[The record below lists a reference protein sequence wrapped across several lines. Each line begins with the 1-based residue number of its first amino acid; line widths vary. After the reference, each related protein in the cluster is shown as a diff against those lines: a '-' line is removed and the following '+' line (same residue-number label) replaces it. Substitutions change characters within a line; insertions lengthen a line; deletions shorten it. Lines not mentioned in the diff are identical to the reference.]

1 MKQALYVWVGL
12 MSLITFITFGADKR
26 RAVRH
31 QYRISEKALLVI
43 SVIGGGVGGWL
54 GMKMFHHKTY
64 TEFYPH
70 YHHKCYKFQS
80 LDKSDILYLCKY
92 ANTNYWLCIYFH
104 EYNSSHLKY
113 KNVPYLDMYR

>member
-12 MSLITFITFGADKR
+12 MSLITFITFGVDKR

-54 GMKMFHHKTY
+54 GMKMFHHKTQK
-64 TEFYPH
+64 P
-70 YHHKCYKFQS
+70 KFLLVS
-80 LDKSDILYLCKY
+80 FSAMIWIFVIVACILNVILKKRKKY
-92 ANTNYWLCIYFH
+92 GNQG
-104 EYNSSHLKY
+104 NSA
-113 KNVPYLDMYR
+113 

>member
-12 MSLITFITFGADKR
+12 MSLITFITFGVDKR

-54 GMKMFHHKTY
+54 GMKMFHHKTQKPKFLLVSFSAMIWIFVIVVLCFDLLY
-64 TEFYPH
+64 YIC
-70 YHHKCYKFQS
+70 KCITQG
-80 LDKSDILYLCKY
+80 D
-92 ANTNYWLCIYFH
+92 
-104 EYNSSHLKY
+104 
-113 KNVPYLDMYR
+113 